1 MSSGK
6 EKTGSV
12 KQPMV
17 NPNLVK
23 ILEAADQLSGQLN
36 RNRVL
41 FEKVIQKAQAVKV
54 PGTPPFILSQ
64 FSLEPPSDADT
75 WRWIFFLLLFFQ
87 CGVLAAGLCADLGFN
102 WRFHCPGLL
111 FSFFLSSGPQFCA
124 GWIQWNDLM
133 TTFRISLQL
142 YLEDQWRHRFGLQ

>member
-54 PGTPPFILSQ
+54 SPYPFPV
-64 FSLEPPSDADT
+64 FSGATRRCEYFEMDHFS
-75 WRWIFFLLLFFQ
+75 FFFFQ

-102 WRFHCPGLL
+102 WEKKRRFLCPGLL
-111 FSFFLSSGPQFCA
+111 FSFFWTSVLCRLDS
-124 GWIQWNDLM
+124 M
-133 TTFRISLQL
+133 
-142 YLEDQWRHRFGLQ
+142 E

>member
-111 FSFFLSSGPQFCA
+111 FFFLLDLSSAQGGFN
-124 GWIQWNDLM
+124 GM
-133 TTFRISLQL
+133 T
-142 YLEDQWRHRFGLQ
+142 